1 MLGRMAKSMKD
12 GAIAVGLR
20 AYVNDKFSEYGE
32 VLECQVDTDK
42 SRLTVV
48 ARLKGERDT
57 VSATIE
63 RYELQREGDKVYIQ
77 LQRFTSS
84 RAWLTLL
91 LNKLFSG
98 KRYPLPSSMGS
109 LL

>member
-1 MLGRMAKSMKD
+1 MLKRMANSMKD

-20 AYVNDKFSEYGE
+20 AYLNERFGDYGE
-32 VLECQVDTDK
+32 ILDCELDSAS
-42 SRLTVV
+42 SRFTLH

-63 RYELQREGDKVYIQ
+63 RYELQREGEQVYIV
-77 LQRFTSS
+77 LRSFSSS
-84 RAWLTLL
+84 REWLTMLL
-91 LNKLFSG
+91 QKLLGG
-98 KRYPLPSSMGS
+98 KRYALPGAVGK

>member
-1 MLGRMAKSMKD
+1 MLGRMAKSVKN
-12 GAIAVGLR
+12 GALAVGLK
-20 AYVNDKFSEYGE
+20 AYVNEKFAEYGE

-42 SRLTVV
+42 NRLTVL
-48 ARLKGERDT
+48 ARMKGERDT
-57 VSATIE
+57 VNVTLE
-63 RYELQREGDKVYIQ
+63 QYELQREGDKAFIV
-77 LQRFTSS
+77 LRRFTSS

-98 KRYPLPSSMGS
+98 KRYPLPSAVGS